1 MVATPLLLAA
11 ILAVVS
17 ANPLGRRTMEVHEKR
32 NAVPSRFVQSG
43 SVPASKEITLRIA
56 LTNTDI
62 AGLEKT
68 VYEISD
74 PANALYGQHLTPEQ
88 VAEFV
93 KPTAEGL
100 AAVTEWLSENDISPK
115 SVSNA
120 GDLLQ
125 ITIPASKADELLS
138 TKFSTFKHV
147 ESGVESIRTL
157 AYSVPAS
164 LKPHIQFVHPT
175 IAFTAPLGGPP
186 GVTAINTKRALGQE
200 KRKDPVE
207 ERYPASCATVVTPAC
222 LQAFY
227 GIPTAKATSS
237 ANNVLGVAGY
247 VEQFANQ
254 ADLQRFLGALR
265 PDLVNTTF
273 SLQTIDGGTN
283 DQTLANSGG
292 EAVLDIEYTVGLAGG
307 VPVTFISVG
316 EDNNDGVM
324 GALDIVTSLLG
335 ETDEARPTVLT
346 TSYGFNEEDV
356 TIALSRGVCQ
366 AYMQLGAVGT
376 SVLFASGDG
385 GVGGSDFQ
393 QVDCTMF
400 VPAAPSGCPF
410 ITSVG
415 GSVGLPPQVAA
426 NFSSGGFS
434 NYFTVPYYQAND
446 VSTYVASIG
455 DQYAGLFNTNGR
467 GYPDIAA
474 QAESVE
480 IAWKGNFTLV
490 KGTSAAS
497 PISASIFALVNDK
510 LIAAGKPVLGFLN
523 PFLYSAAGRAAFTDV
538 TYGTNPG
545 CNTDGFSASTGW
557 DPVTGLGT
565 PNYKLLLTA
574 VGLDHR
580 SH

>member
-1 MVATPLLLAA
+1 MAQQFCTPAMIATPLLLTA

-17 ANPLGRRTMEVHEKR
+17 ANPLGRRTMVVHEKR
-32 NAVPSRFVQSG
+32 NAVPSGFVQSG

-62 AGLEKT
+62 TGLEKT
-68 VYEISD
+68 MYEISD

-115 SVSNA
+115 SASNA

-175 IAFTAPLGGPP
+175 IAFTAPLRGSP

-273 SLQTIDGGTN
+273 LQ
-283 DQTLANSGG
+283 NSGG

-324 GALDIVTSLLG
+324 GAIDIVTSLLG

-346 TSYGFNEEDV
+346 ISYGFNEEDL

-376 SVLFASGDG
+376 SVLFASGD
-385 GVGGSDFQ
+385 V
-393 QVDCTMF
+393 F

-415 GSVGLPPQVAA
+415 GSAGLPPQVAA

-446 VSTYVASIG
+446 VRTYVASIG
-455 DQYAGLFNTNGR
+455 EQYAGLYNTTGR

-490 KGTSAAS
+490 EGTSAAS
-497 PISASIFALVNDK
+497 PVSASIFALVNDK
-510 LIAAGKPVLGFLN
+510 LIAAGRPVLGFLN

-565 PNYKLLLTA
+565 PNYQQLLTA

>member
-1 MVATPLLLAA
+1 MIATPLLLAA
-11 ILAVVS
+11 ILGVVS
-17 ANPLGRRTMEVHEKR
+17 ANPLGRRTMAVHEKR

-43 SVPASKEITLRIA
+43 SVPPSKEITLRIA

-74 PANALYGQHLTPEQ
+74 PVNALYGQHLTPEQ
-88 VAEFV
+88 VQLFNKFMDVVEFV

-100 AAVTEWLSENDISPK
+100 AAVTEWLSENDILLR

-175 IAFTAPLGGPP
+175 IAFTPPLRGPL
-186 GVTAINTKRALGQE
+186 GVTAINTKCALGQE

-254 ADLQRFLGALR
+254 ADLQQFLGALR

-283 DQTLANSGG
+283 DQTLANSGS

-307 VPVTFISVG
+307 VPVTFIGIG

-346 TSYGFNEEDV
+346 TSYGVNEEDV
-356 TIALSRGVCQ
+356 TIALSSIRRATNISEAGLQDTIERKTTDIVQ
-366 AYMQLGAVGT
+366 SRL
-376 SVLFASGDG
+376 G
-385 GVGGSDFQ
+385 GVQNVNYG
-393 QVDCTMF
+393 TME
-400 VPAAPSGCPF
+400 
-410 ITSVG
+410 
-415 GSVGLPPQVAA
+415 
-426 NFSSGGFS
+426 
-434 NYFTVPYYQAND
+434 
-446 VSTYVASIG
+446 ST
-455 DQYAGLFNTNGR
+455 
-467 GYPDIAA
+467 P
-474 QAESVE
+474 
-480 IAWKGNFTLV
+480 
-490 KGTSAAS
+490 SAADSGKSERRSLMAS
-497 PISASIFALVNDK
+497 PS
-510 LIAAGKPVLGFLN
+510 
-523 PFLYSAAGRAAFTDV
+523 
-538 TYGTNPG
+538 
-545 CNTDGFSASTGW
+545 ST
-557 DPVTGLGT
+557 
-565 PNYKLLLTA
+565 
-574 VGLDHR
+574 
-580 SH
+580 S